1 MPIEFIIYAAIY
13 RLGIIAAGFGCVFM
27 GYRLFVLGVMPR
39 EGSDVD
45 AQAGE
50 IRLTLKNA
58 APGTC
63 FAAFGVFMII
73 TMLVQGNPEYRLS
86 DIASKEGT
94 RREVNFRSEN
104 GDVSA
109 ALKRGGKLEATGQL
123 DEAIKAYAEA
133 LINGK
138 LPMLKAAGPLRA
150 IAAVY
155 HKQGRHDEAIAYAR
169 LTYQIDPDNA
179 SGLALIARIQ
189 ISRGNHE
196 EAIKAISRAADIEP
210 AFVAERDRMKEQTP

>member
-73 TMLVQGNPEYRLS
+73 TMIVQGNPEYRLS
-86 DIASKEGT
+86 DVASKEGSRHEAT
-94 RREVNFRSEN
+94 FRSEN

-109 ALKRGGKLEATGQL
+109 ALERGRKLEASGQL
-123 DEAIKAYAEA
+123 DEAIKAYA
-133 LINGK
+133 
-138 LPMLKAAGPLRA
+138 KAPE
-150 IAAVY
+150 
-155 HKQGRHDEAIAYAR
+155 K
-169 LTYQIDPDNA
+169 
-179 SGLALIARIQ
+179 
-189 ISRGNHE
+189 
-196 EAIKAISRAADIEP
+196 
-210 AFVAERDRMKEQTP
+210 